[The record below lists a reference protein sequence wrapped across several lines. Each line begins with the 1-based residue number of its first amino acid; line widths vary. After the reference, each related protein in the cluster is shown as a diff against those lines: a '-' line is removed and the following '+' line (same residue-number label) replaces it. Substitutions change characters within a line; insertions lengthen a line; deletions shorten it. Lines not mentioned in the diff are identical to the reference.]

1 MSEPT
6 DPMPVFVI
14 KAKDA
19 LALAT
24 IERYRRLCLQR
35 GLDVQAVE
43 VEKAAVEIAEWQQR
57 HSSLV
62 QLPDHQHVPVTP

>member
-24 IERYRRLCLQR
+24 IERYRRLHRSSARPICPQCR
-35 GLDVQAVE
+35 GE
-43 VEKAAVEIAEWQQR
+43 AA
-57 HSSLV
+57 
-62 QLPDHQHVPVTP
+62 